1 VGADPP
7 GSGTADGDLFWHLRL
22 SRELAERDSQHQAE
36 TERLIAVLLDVLS
49 DLDGLLALGDVN
61 AARYRRGTEIVLRRL
76 AAALREASVELIGVP
91 GEPLDPAIHC
101 VIGTTESPG
110 TPPEHV
116 TQVLRHGY
124 QYRGRIT
131 PADVMVSA
139 APDADSPAA
148 RGQSVG
154 NQPGTDEEQ
163 E

>member
-1 VGADPP
+1 MGAEQP
-7 GSGTADGDLFWHLRL
+7 GSGTADSDLFWHLRL
-22 SRELAERDSQHQAE
+22 SRELAERDSLHQAD

-49 DLDGLLALGDVN
+49 DLAGLLALGDVDP
-61 AARYRRGTEIVLRRL
+61 ARYRRGTEIVSRRL
-76 AAALREASVELIGVP
+76 AAALRAASVELIGAP

-101 VIGTTESPG
+101 VIGTAETPG
-110 TPPEHV
+110 TLPDHV
-116 TQVLRHGY
+116 VQVLRHGY

-139 APDADSPAA
+139 APDAAS
-148 RGQSVG
+148 